1 MQTNNT
7 GSTEVGANSVGGAGS
22 AGTAPL
28 KAPKGFR
35 LELQQMLAGVQAVIP
50 DGTLINTPG
59 GSQSKVAIVKELTD
73 ALSEYQA
80 IDQPQA
86 ALVAARKQL
95 RDDLP
100 SLHALY
106 IELKDALVASFG
118 AKNPLLAQFGLK
130 PRQTPKPLTPEQ
142 RVARAVKARQTRSL
156 RHTGGV
162 RQKAAV
168 QYRGEVSVSTELQP
182 VPVPSSA
189 AAPPVEASPAV
200 TAPSVPKATA
210 SGSSG

>member
-7 GSTEVGANSVGGAGS
+7 GSTEASASSVGGTESAGS
-22 AGTAPL
+22 VPM
-28 KAPKGFR
+28 KAPKGLR
-35 LELQQMLAGVQAVIP
+35 SELQQMLAGVQAVIP

-59 GSQSKVAIVKELTD
+59 GSQSKVALVKELTD

-80 IDQPQA
+80 IDIPQA

-100 SLHALY
+100 RLHALY
-106 IELKDALVASFG
+106 TELKDALSASFG
-118 AKNPLLAQFGLK
+118 RQNPLLAQFGLK
-130 PRQTPKPLTPEQ
+130 PRQLPKPLTPEQ
-142 RVARAVKARQTRSL
+142 RVARAVKARQTRLL

-168 QYRGEVSVSTELQP
+168 QYRGRVNVSTQLQP
-182 VPVPSSA
+182 MPDPLAA
-189 AAPPVEASPAV
+189 AAPPVEV
-200 TAPSVPKATA
+200 TPEAPAPSVPKATA

>member
-1 MQTNNT
+1 M
-7 GSTEVGANSVGGAGS
+7 
-22 AGTAPL
+22 
-28 KAPKGFR
+28 KAPKGLRF
-35 LELQQMLAGVQAVIP
+35 ELQQMLAGVQAVIP

-59 GSQSKVAIVKELTD
+59 GSQSKVAVVKELTD

-80 IDQPQA
+80 IDIPQA

-100 SLHALY
+100 RLHALY
-106 IELKDALVASFG
+106 TELKDALSASFG
-118 AKNPLLAQFGLK
+118 RQNPLLAQFGLK
-130 PRQTPKPLTPEQ
+130 PRQLPKPLTPEQ

-162 RQKAAV
+162 RQKASV
-168 QYRGEVSVSTELQP
+168 QYEGRVNVSTQLQP
-182 VPVPSSA
+182 MPDPLAA
-189 AAPPVEASPAV
+189 AAPPVEV
-200 TAPSVPKATA
+200 TPEAPAPSVPKATA